1 MYVIFRALGKQ
12 FRAVQDGMIR
22 IPTLEAEPG
31 DKVEFDEVLLAER
44 DGEIHVGAPAL
55 KGASVAAEVVAHGRG
70 DKIIVYK
77 MKRRKGHRKK
87 QGHRQGYTDIRI
99 VDITVPAGKPTRPVA
114 KKKPAAPKPTAEPV
128 AAAPAVAAPAAKKQ
142 APVAAPA
149 AKKEAPAAKQE
160 AAPAPAP
167 EAKAEKKPEPKA
179 EAKAAPKPAAA
190 DIDITDAARALA
202 EANGLDLAT
211 IKGTGKE
218 GRILKSDIDK
228 AIKAKDG
235 D

>member
-77 MKRRKGHRKK
+77 MKRRKGYRKK

-128 AAAPAVAAPAAKKQ
+128 ATAPVAAPAVAAP
-142 APVAAPA
+142 V

-160 AAPAPAP
+160 AAPTPAP

-179 EAKAAPKPAAA
+179 EAKPAPKPAAD
-190 DIDITDAARALA
+190 DIDITDAARELA

>member
-1 MYVIFRALGKQ
+1 
-12 FRAVQDGMIR
+12 MIR

-77 MKRRKGHRKK
+77 MKRRKGYRKK

-128 AAAPAVAAPAAKKQ
+128 ATAPVAAPAVAAP
-142 APVAAPA
+142 V

-160 AAPAPAP
+160 AAPTPAP

-179 EAKAAPKPAAA
+179 EAKPAPKPAAD
-190 DIDITDAARALA
+190 DIDITDAARELA

>member
-1 MYVIFRALGKQ
+1 MYAIFRALGKQ
-12 FRAVQDGMIR
+12 FRAVQDELIR

-31 DKVEFDEVLLAER
+31 DKVEFDEVLLVER
-44 DGEIHVGAPAL
+44 DGDIHVGAPSL

-114 KKKPAAPKPTAEPV
+114 KPSVAKQTATPKPAEAS
-128 AAAPAVAAPAAKKQ
+128 AAAVAPPKAAPPKKEKE
-142 APVAAPA
+142 AP
-149 AKKEAPAAKQE
+149 KKEAPAAKQE
-160 AAPAPAP
+160 AAA
-167 EAKAEKKPEPKA
+167 PEPKA
-179 EAKAAPKPAAA
+179 EKAAATPKAATTPDA
-190 DIDITDAARALA
+190 AGPEFDITDAARELA
-202 EANGLDLAT
+202 EEHGLDLAA